1 MSWLSGYAYRKKVTI
16 SGSSG
21 AGENYQVKL
30 SIGSSSGGDFHLEGH
45 CVDFPNDIRFTD
57 DDGTTL
63 LDYWIEDASED
74 PITVWVEVRDNLD
87 NNVDIHVYYGKSGDS
102 SASDGDATFLFFDD
116 FSNAGEWEVSDGI
129 SIDTAN
135 KKLVATNVDR
145 SGDDRGSYKNDIGID
160 GGSSFK
166 IHGSFKWTGSG
177 GNCAFFC
184 GIASAKEN
192 ARTVDNL
199 IGFYFHDEAG
209 GSDMSLRVVVNDVGA
224 SSPFWDN
231 EDHFN
236 VLYNYVIIKNGNNLE
251 AKLWDSSHS
260 EENPSFTASLTD
272 KDFSGINFVTWQ
284 ASNHDTGHSGSG
296 FYFSGDFYNP
306 IFIRKYTD
314 PEPSFSSAQAEEEL
328 VFTCGD
334 ILGNLSRNYWAI
346 HGASSDV
353 FFTASSSLSIRE
365 LLSLCS
371 ETLKFS
377 DTSQSILSLFV
388 QSQDNLELSDSS
400 LLGSLLLASAIDTL
414 NIDDGCHLI
423 LSFTHNC
430 LDTLHSLDSTSF
442 PLPSVLNCL
451 DSLGAEDTLSS
462 LLTVLCQS
470 KDSIGGADGE
480 SSQLSSLSV
489 LFDKLSS
496 IDSTLS
502 NVTFKQT
509 LLDSLFLHDN
519 STLLLTILVFASDIL
534 ASHDFNAVR
543 LEFSSSSLDIL
554 KSQDNTSTNV
564 VIHLD
569 SADILKGADFISAN
583 LQALL
588 SALSTFQ
595 QSDLTSSYKTLTGIP
610 IKIFKA
616 QHKILVF
623 RAE

>member
-1 MSWLSGYAYRKKVTI
+1 MGWLSGYPYRKKVTI

-21 AGENYQVKL
+21 AGAYYQVKL

-45 CVDFPNDIRFTD
+45 CTDFPNDIRFTD

-63 LDYWIEDASED
+63 LDYWIEDPTQD
-74 PITVWVEVRDNLD
+74 PITVWVEVQDSLD
-87 NNVDIHVYYGKSGDS
+87 NNVDIYCYYGKSGES
-102 SASDGDATFLFFDD
+102 SGSDGNATFLFFDD
-116 FSNAGEWEVSDGI
+116 FEGSSLNLNKWEPSSDLTYSVSGSELHVTACPESKWNILFGFKAKNFDPPDDNFLVECKNVYWNDGNSDSPEFKWGITLSDGTNWNEPI
-129 SIDTAN
+129 SELIADFWTDSRAEKYAKIDSNLYGSGASTLPHSGTAQF
-135 KKLVATNVDR
+135 KITKTSSSTEVFWD
-145 SGDDRGSYKNDIGID
+145 
-160 GGSSFK
+160 GSSVLGPYSSTSSISELWLLINRYGTLSFANELK
-166 IHGSFKWTGSG
+166 IDR
-177 GNCAFFC
+177 
-184 GIASAKEN
+184 I
-192 ARTVDNL
+192 L
-199 IGFYFHDEAG
+199 
-209 GSDMSLRVVVNDVGA
+209 
-224 SSPFWDN
+224 
-231 EDHFN
+231 
-236 VLYNYVIIKNGNNLE
+236 
-251 AKLWDSSHS
+251 
-260 EENPSFTASLTD
+260 
-272 KDFSGINFVTWQ
+272 
-284 ASNHDTGHSGSG
+284 
-296 FYFSGDFYNP
+296 
-306 IFIRKYTD
+306 IRKYTS
-314 PEPSFSSAQAEEEL
+314 PEPSFSSAQSEEGP

-334 ILGNLSRNYWAI
+334 VLNG
-346 HGASSDV
+346 SS
-353 FFTASSSLSIRE
+353 
-365 LLSLCS
+365 
-371 ETLKFS
+371 TL
-377 DTSQSILSLFV
+377 
-388 QSQDNLELSDSS
+388 SS
-400 LLGSLLLASAIDTL
+400 LLSVTVRSQDSLELIDSSASLIILLLNAIDS
-414 NIDDGCHLI
+414 IDTSDGCT
-423 LSFTHNC
+423 LSFLFTSSCLDVLHAIDSASYPLPNVVNC
-430 LDTLHSLDSTSF
+430 LD
-442 PLPSVLNCL
+442 N
-451 DSLGAEDTLSS
+451 LGAQDTLSS

-564 VIHLD
+564 VIHLN

-616 QHKILVF
+616 QHKVLVF

>member
-1 MSWLSGYAYRKKVTI
+1 MGWLSGYKYRKKVTI

-30 SIGSSSGGDFHLEGH
+30 KIGSSSGGDFHLEGH
-45 CVDFPNDIRFTD
+45 CEDFPNDIRFTD
-57 DDGTTL
+57 NDGTTL
-63 LDYWIEDASED
+63 LDYWIEDSSED
-74 PITVWVEVRDNLD
+74 PITVWVEVNDNLD
-87 NNVDIHVYYGKSGDS
+87 NNVDIYVYYGKSGEAP
-102 SASDGDATFLFFDD
+102 ASDAEATFIRVINGNQPVKGSWHFDENSGITAED
-116 FSNAGEWEVSDGI
+116 TSGNDYDGSIHGADWTTGKFGSALSFNGSSDYVDCENVGTSIDKTYSVSLRFKVDSLSHEMQIFSGGGASGDNRYPDIVLWTSGKIGFRINDADPGAQSAEGLISLNTWYHVVGVVESDGRTTRLYVNGDEKATHVHTSDAVFYDDVNI
-129 SIDTAN
+129 GRRGNGTNYFDGIIDEVFVFNRA
-135 KKLVATNVDR
+135 L
-145 SGDDRGSYKNDIGID
+145 
-160 GGSSFK
+160 
-166 IHGSFKWTGSG
+166 
-177 GNCAFFC
+177 
-184 GIASAKEN
+184 SAEE
-192 ARTVDNL
+192 T
-199 IGFYFHDEAG
+199 
-209 GSDMSLRVVVNDVGA
+209 SD
-224 SSPFWDN
+224 
-231 EDHFN
+231 
-236 VLYNYVIIKNGNNLE
+236 LYNNYGY
-251 AKLWDSSHS
+251 
-260 EENPSFTASLTD
+260 TT
-272 KDFSGINFVTWQ
+272 INYPGRVL
-284 ASNHDTGHSGSG
+284 
-296 FYFSGDFYNP
+296 
-306 IFIRKYTD
+306 IRKYVS
-314 PEPSFSSAQAEEEL
+314 PEPSFSSAQSEEGP

-334 ILGNLSRNYWAI
+334 VLNG
-346 HGASSDV
+346 SS
-353 FFTASSSLSIRE
+353 
-365 LLSLCS
+365 
-371 ETLKFS
+371 TL
-377 DTSQSILSLFV
+377 
-388 QSQDNLELSDSS
+388 SS
-400 LLGSLLLASAIDTL
+400 LLSVTVRSQDSLELIDSSASLIILLLNAIDS
-414 NIDDGCHLI
+414 IDTSDGCT
-423 LSFTHNC
+423 LSFLFTSSCLDVLHAIDSASYPLPNVVNC
-430 LDTLHSLDSTSF
+430 LD
-442 PLPSVLNCL
+442 N
-451 DSLGAEDTLSS
+451 LGAQDTLSS

-564 VIHLD
+564 VIHLN

-616 QHKILVF
+616 QHKVLVF

>member
-1 MSWLSGYAYRKKVTI
+1 MGWLSGYPYRKKVTI

-21 AGENYQVKL
+21 AGAYYQVKL

-45 CVDFPNDIRFTD
+45 CTDFPNDIRFTD

-63 LDYWIEDASED
+63 LDYWIEDPTQD
-74 PITVWVEVRDNLD
+74 PITVWVEVKDSLD
-87 NNVDIHVYYGKSGDS
+87 NNVDIYCYYGKSGES
-102 SASDGDATFLFFDD
+102 SASDGEATFLFFDD
-116 FSNAGEWEVSDGI
+116 FEGTALDLNKWTGSTDKVEVSDGLLHGTTSSEWYDI
-129 SIDTAN
+129 AHTEEAN
-135 KKLVATNVDR
+135 ALNKVVESRVKVTSVRTKPAGPHDGTRFAFFSHEVD
-145 SGDDRGSYKNDIGID
+145 GDDVYQMHD
-160 GGSSFK
+160 GSSWHNTLNDNAINEDTWDVYTIIVFGDGSCK
-166 IHGSFKWTGSG
+166 YINNLGEKLSTDFTSTKLQNTGTFEIHL
-177 GNCAFFC
+177 
-184 GIASAKEN
+184 EP
-192 ARTVDNL
+192 
-199 IGFYFHDEAG
+199 
-209 GSDMSLRVVVNDVGA
+209 GA
-224 SSPFWDN
+224 SYYDW
-231 EDHFN
+231 
-236 VLYNYVIIKNGNNLE
+236 VLV
-251 AKLWDSSHS
+251 
-260 EENPSFTASLTD
+260 
-272 KDFSGINFVTWQ
+272 
-284 ASNHDTGHSGSG
+284 
-296 FYFSGDFYNP
+296 
-306 IFIRKYTD
+306 RKYAS
-314 PEPSFSSAQAEEEL
+314 PEPSFSSAGSEETPFSCTDVSL
-328 VFTCGD
+328 
-334 ILGNLSRNYWAI
+334 LSDGNYWAV
-346 HGASSDV
+346 HGASSDILSA
-353 FFTASSSLSIRE
+353 TSSSLSVRE

-371 ETLKFS
+371 EALKVS
-377 DTSQSILSLFV
+377 DASQSVLSLFV

-442 PLPSVLNCL
+442 PLPNVLNCL
-451 DSLGAEDTLSS
+451 DNLGAQDTLSS

-564 VIHLD
+564 VIHLN